1 MNLASS
7 LAASIKSVF
16 NIESELREGHEGIFE
31 IAINGRRIYTNR
43 SECSVFPD
51 PKEIFQTI
59 IENGGVPEKDGLE
72 SATGTISM
80 EGLFCPLPSTSQSG
94 QGIQGGD
101 CSSGNDALNSS
112 GCCGPSAIQLQPLD
126 SLDAK
131 PGKDE
136 NNCC

>member
-51 PKEIFQTI
+51 PKEIFRTI
-59 IENGGVPEKDGLE
+59 IEHGGVPVKDGLE
-72 SATGTISM
+72 SDPGTLSM
-80 EGLFCPLPSTSQSG
+80 DGLSCPLPSASQAG
-94 QGIQGGD
+94 QERQACD
-101 CSSGNDALNSS
+101 CSSGSDAANSS
-112 GCCGPSAIQLQPLD
+112 GCCGPSVTQLQPLG
-126 SLDAK
+126 SLEAT
-131 PGKDE
+131 PGKDG
-136 NNCC
+136 NRCC

>member
-1 MNLASS
+1 MNIASS

-16 NIESELREGHEGIFE
+16 NIESELQEGHGGIFE
-31 IAINGRRIYTNR
+31 IAIDGRRIYTNR

-59 IENGGVPEKDGLE
+59 IKRGGVPVKDGLA
-72 SATGTISM
+72 SDTGTLSM
-80 EGLFCPLPSTSQSG
+80 EGLSCPLPSVPQSG
-94 QGIQGGD
+94 QELQACD

-112 GCCGPSAIQLQPLD
+112 GCCGSSVTQLQPLG
-126 SLDAK
+126 SLDAT
-131 PGKDE
+131 PGKDG